1 MKRIKRFLRDNQ
13 WAIAALLGLLSIIG
27 LFAMLF
33 HAAMEVIGF
42 YVTFALL

>member
-13 WAIAALLGLLSIIG
+13 WAIVGLLGLMSMVG
-27 LFAMLF
+27 LFAWLF
-33 HAAMEVIGF
+33 YAAMEVLGF